1 MSLSEHRTF
10 YIAGNKYRMFINSPK
25 AYDKVYIRFYA
36 GRDDDKQDAVNIK
49 NVKIEKMPLMEIHG
63 ER

>member
-1 MSLSEHRTF
+1 
-10 YIAGNKYRMFINSPK
+10 MFINSPK